1 MITGDSCDHI
11 SRPSSSR
18 SGTSQDSRVKGSLE
32 VHDPQL
38 INRAQ
43 RWPRTP
49 VVHEINMPT
58 EEQINAVLGNK
69 KAIQMEL
76 TNGQ

>member
-1 MITGDSCDHI
+1 VILGTTGNQSG
-11 SRPSSSR
+11 SS
-18 SGTSQDSRVKGSLE
+18 
-32 VHDPQL
+32 
-38 INRAQ
+38 
-43 RWPRTP
+43 TP

>member
-1 MITGDSCDHI
+1 MAEC
-11 SRPSSSR
+11 P
-18 SGTSQDSRVKGSLE
+18 
-32 VHDPQL
+32 
-38 INRAQ
+38 
-43 RWPRTP
+43 WTP